1 MGNIIKS
8 CYNCKHCIAIPR
20 NNRYNDIDYLCVVN
34 SYFTIDIHKDI
45 SRIKHFTPGG
55 RKLECKS
62 VSLPIG
68 KMRLQSIKFDEMRI
82 YKEARYTVWMNY

>member
-45 SRIKHFTPGG
+45 SCIKHFTPGG
-55 RKLECKS
+55 RKLECKYE
-62 VSLPIG
+62 P
-68 KMRLQSIKFDEMRI
+68 D
-82 YKEARYTVWMNY
+82 

>member
-45 SRIKHFTPGG
+45 SRIKH
-55 RKLECKS
+55 LHQEAENWS
-62 VSLPIG
+62 VNMNL
-68 KMRLQSIKFDEMRI
+68 IK
-82 YKEARYTVWMNY
+82 